1 LVGPRELSE
10 KLGRGIARAREI
22 ASNRLSIDSRECI
35 MRYGER
41 HDNLAEI
48 RRRIGKR
55 SGHRTKGYY
64 RMARLNIRV
73 IIIFCGLTKS
83 SRARGARFTVI
94 NNAHN
99 LLTDGKSRVTSSSR

>member
-1 LVGPRELSE
+1 MSQRSSLDRFAPRANVLWS
-10 KLGRGIARAREI
+10 G
-22 ASNRLSIDSRECI
+22 
-35 MRYGER
+35 

-55 SGHRTKGYY
+55 FGHRTKGYY

-99 LLTDGKSRVTSSSR
+99 LLTDGKSRVTSGSR